1 MTKEQFEQINLPDAP
16 GVYFFKDSTQKI
28 LYIGRATSL
37 RDRVRSYFSD
47 DLIATRGPLL
57 VDMVT
62 QAETITFEETGSVL
76 EAIILESNLIKQHQ
90 PYYNTKE
97 KDNKSYS
104 FVVIT
109 NEELPRIIT
118 IRGRNLAMFKE
129 NSLDVGYPIK
139 HVFGPFPYGSLMRE
153 ALSIIRK
160 IFPFRDEKALQK
172 SHDTFYQTLGLSPK
186 ITDEASRA
194 AYFETLRHI
203 KLFFEGKSHALRSEL
218 EENMKQA
225 AAQENFEEAARI
237 RKQLFALSHIEDIA
251 LIKAELSRA
260 HSPNGSG
267 DHNEN
272 TPYRIEA
279 YDIAHTSGSEVVG
292 GMVVSHDG
300 ELLKSEYRKFKM
312 SRNVNDDIGNLQE
325 LLVRRLRHSEWPLP
339 QLIVIDGGKTQLAAA
354 YDVCKRMNIPVN
366 IVSVLKDDAHKGVEI
381 LTAPEAQYP
390 QEYTRHIFE
399 INAEVHRYALH
410 YHKYLRRNASLG
422 KKVADHV
429 KAVKKKA
436 RQE

>member
-1 MTKEQFEQINLPDAP
+1 MTQEQLKNLDLPDAP
-16 GVYFFKDSTQKI
+16 GVYFFRNSHNEI

-62 QAETITFEETGSVL
+62 QAATITFEETGSVL

-109 NEELPRIIT
+109 DEDLPRLIT
-118 IRGRNLAMFKE
+118 IRGRNLSLLKD
-129 NSLDVGYPIK
+129 NNLDVNYPIK
-139 HVFGPFPYGSLMRE
+139 YVFGPFPYGSLMRE
-153 ALSIIRK
+153 ALAIIRK

-186 ITDEASRA
+186 ITDEASRE
-194 AYFETLRHI
+194 AYFATLRHI
-203 KLFFEGKSHALRSEL
+203 KLFFEGKSRALRTEL

-225 AAQENFEEAARI
+225 AEQEKFEEAARI
-237 RKQLFALSHIEDIA
+237 RKQLFALAHIEDIA
-251 LIKAELSRA
+251 LIKAELNRTA
-260 HSPNGSG
+260 EQHKADGSI
-267 DHNEN
+267 
-272 TPYRIEA
+272 YRIES
-279 YDIAHTSGSEVVG
+279 YDIAHTSGTEVVG
-292 GMVVSHDG
+292 GMVVSENG
-300 ELLKSEYRKFKM
+300 ELAKNEYRKFKM
-312 SRNVNDDIGNLQE
+312 TKNTNNDIANLTE
-325 LLVRRLRHSEWPLP
+325 LLVRRFRHTEWPLP
-339 QLIVIDGGKTQLAAA
+339 QLIVIDGGKAQLAALQ
-354 YDVCKRMNIPVN
+354 DVCSRMNISAN
-366 IVSVLKDDAHKGVEI
+366 LVSVLKDDAHKGKEI
-381 LTAPEAQYP
+381 LVAQGSSYPED
-390 QEYTRHIFE
+390 YTQHIFE
-399 INAEVHRYALH
+399 VNAEVHRYALH
-410 YHKYLRRNASLG
+410 YHKYLRRNATLG
-422 KKVADHV
+422 AQAVRRI